1 MRVFLRLLNG
11 RRITLWLQ
19 SDATFSNLQI
29 LVDQSKQC
37 PFPSHTSEFVCGS
50 RRVTDR
56 DIALSEYAHIDDPS
70 RIHMFVRPK
79 LTSAFVREDYCSYHL
94 PASGAGKCAVC
105 GIKLLIVFE
114 STAYKLIDLYLLSPD
129 SDISNLLSIRDEK
142 DDAVRISGFRTDA
155 VACSLTIELDEVL
168 NASTKYT
175 VYIDLSKLP
184 HGIESGVDISIV
196 EDIVYGYYEWS
207 FTTGKLQTIRILAT
221 LVDVTNPSTPVEV
234 KQLLLP
240 LSRQTGAMLEE
251 VLQQLAAAFCIPRY
265 SIRQVL
271 IHRLLEGINVAM
283 SNNREVAGL
292 TESDSL
298 LIEYDASLS
307 DPSTLP
313 VATKVFTGEDW
324 KRYNEENW
332 VNEESGYLAV
342 CGKMT
347 EEEER
352 YLLLQVVQAF
362 ATVDNE
368 TLAENDLDGV
378 SIKLADAQIVDVLQQ
393 STECQQ
399 DLVLTLKQR
408 GYALMQL
415 GEATG
420 SVLTRT
426 YQACEEFFAQTA
438 ATKERCVSTNHY
450 YLGYRR
456 VPMFSKEFFQL
467 RRYDDHADIN
477 TVNDLWPTYPTDFK
491 LTFEECYTHMLDIS
505 WSITST
511 ILHQLGCDESYVQ
524 SLLEPSVND
533 TSFGRGLSRCNI
545 S

>member
-19 SDATFSNLQI
+19 SDATFSSLQI

-37 PFPSHTSEFVCGS
+37 PFPSHTLEFVCGS

-56 DIALSEYAHIDDPS
+56 DIALN
-70 RIHMFVRPK
+70 
-79 LTSAFVREDYCSYHL
+79 
-94 PASGAGKCAVC
+94 
-105 GIKLLIVFE
+105 
-114 STAYKLIDLYLLSPD
+114 LYLLSSD

-155 VACSLTIELDEVL
+155 GACSLTIELDEVL

-184 HGIESGVDISIV
+184 SGSESGVDSSIV
-196 EDIVYGYYEWS
+196 EDVVYGYYEWS
-207 FTTGKLQTIRILAT
+207 FTTGKLPTIRILAT
-221 LVDVTNPSTPVEV
+221 LVDVTNNSSTPIEV

-251 VLQQLAAAFCIPRY
+251 VLQQLAAAFCIPRF

-271 IHRLLEGINVAM
+271 IHRLLEGISVAM
-283 SNNREVAGL
+283 NNNREVAGL
-292 TESDSL
+292 NESDSL
-298 LIEYDASLS
+298 QIEYDASLS

-324 KRYNEENW
+324 KRYNEVNW

-352 YLLLQVVQAF
+352 DLLLQVVQAF
-362 ATVDNE
+362 ATMDNE
-368 TLAENDLDGV
+368 TLAENDLEGV
-378 SIKLADAQIVDVLQQ
+378 SIQLADAQIVGSDKKHQQ
-393 STECQQ
+393 SIQE
-399 DLVLTLKQR
+399 
-408 GYALMQL
+408 L

-426 YQACEEFFAQTA
+426 YQVCEEFFAQSA

-450 YLGYRR
+450 YLGYRS

-467 RRYDDHADIN
+467 RRYDDQADIN
-477 TVNDLWPTYPTDFK
+477 TVNDLWPSYPADFK
-491 LTFEECYTHMLDIS
+491 LTFEECYTHMHDIS
-505 WSITST
+505 CSITST
-511 ILHQLGCDESYVQ
+511 ILHQLGCDESYIQ